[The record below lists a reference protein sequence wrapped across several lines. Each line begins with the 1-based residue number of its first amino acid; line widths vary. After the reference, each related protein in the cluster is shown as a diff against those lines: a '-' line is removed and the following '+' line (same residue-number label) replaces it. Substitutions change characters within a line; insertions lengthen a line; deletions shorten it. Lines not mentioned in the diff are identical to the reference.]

1 MMILYY
7 ALLLLNN
14 AIACIFFG
22 MAFLNPPVANNEE
35 SLHPLREQ
43 HLVFRLILYGF
54 VISLVFSL
62 VSLLVGNIFK
72 IKMSFERKD
81 LRKLFVYNFLSLLF
95 IWLGICL
102 FMYIK

>member
-1 MMILYY
+1 MRILYY
-7 ALLLLNN
+7 VLLLLNN

-22 MAFLNPPVANNEE
+22 IAFLNTPAANNEE
-35 SLHPLREQ
+35 ILHPLTEQ
-43 HLVFRLILYGF
+43 QLGFRLILYGI

-62 VSLLVGNIFK
+62 ISLLVGNIFK
-72 IKMSFERKD
+72 AKMSFERKD

-102 FMYIK
+102 FMYFK